1 MKRFTFALV
10 TGLASL
16 GLSAC
21 SSESPEPVEQIVV
34 REPGAAEP
42 AVAEALADDGIDLVA
57 AGKAAFAACVACH
70 TAEAGQ
76 ASGVGPNLNGV
87 VGRTAGASEGFGYSD
102 AMTSSGLTW
111 DASELDAFL
120 TNPAAKV
127 PGTTMSAGTVG
138 DAEKRAAI
146 VAYLSSLSE

>member
-1 MKRFTFALV
+1 
-10 TGLASL
+10 
-16 GLSAC
+16 
-21 SSESPEPVEQIVV
+21 
-34 REPGAAEP
+34 
-42 AVAEALADDGIDLVA
+42 
-57 AGKAAFAACVACH
+57 
-70 TAEAGQ
+70 
-76 ASGVGPNLNGV
+76 
-87 VGRTAGASEGFGYSD
+87 
-102 AMTSSGLTW
+102 MTSSGLTW